1 MLAQRLRKGGEK
13 ICKINRSKWRTLSTG
28 EKAVKLV
35 LWTIKLAI
43 VAFFGVAAI
52 AIALGVWVAFGI
64 MSGITGAVNG
74 QIERSYNYR
83 HRGRYY

>member
-1 MLAQRLRKGGEK
+1 MLAQKLRKGGEK
-13 ICKINRSKWRTLSTG
+13 ISKINRSKWGALSTG
-28 EKAVKLV
+28 EKVGKLV
-35 LWTIKLAI
+35 IWAIKLAI
-43 VAFFGVAAI
+43 IACFGVAAI